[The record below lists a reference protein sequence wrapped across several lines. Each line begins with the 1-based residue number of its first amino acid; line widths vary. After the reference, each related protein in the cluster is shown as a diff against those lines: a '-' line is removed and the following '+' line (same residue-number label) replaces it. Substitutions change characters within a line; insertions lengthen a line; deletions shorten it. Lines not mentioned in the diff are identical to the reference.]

1 MTTYPTLTAGLG
13 QSFPREATGER
24 RARECVP
31 APVDTSPVLTRKRAP
46 GATAARRKAPSRS
59 LPGLRPRRLDTL
71 SNVLSDV
78 RWVKLS
84 RIRRERCSRRVAKV
98 PTTDIIDSAAL
109 RRFGHVEEPF
119 FSCRQGGGSPP
130 PAATGPPSPSR
141 AVSEQHL
148 PAVLPATSCLG
159 AFWTPVATVRG
170 RGLIPA
176 SKNLVWGL
184 GSQAENSQHAIFS
197 FNSISLFDC
206 RGHRAAPV
214 QFRFLERRFD
224 MRDLGAVLDHEGSLP
239 HPARDQ
245 VP

>member
-1 MTTYPTLTAGLG
+1 VPH
-13 QSFPREATGER
+13 FPRF
-24 RARECVP
+24 RAL
-31 APVDTSPVLTRKRAP
+31 ALF
-46 GATAARRKAPSRS
+46 G
-59 LPGLRPRRLDTL
+59 RRLQ
-71 SNVLSDV
+71 
-78 RWVKLS
+78 
-84 RIRRERCSRRVAKV
+84 ERA
-98 PTTDIIDSAAL
+98 DSV
-109 RRFGHVEEPF
+109 G
-119 FSCRQGGGSPP
+119 
-130 PAATGPPSPSR
+130 
-141 AVSEQHL
+141 
-148 PAVLPATSCLG
+148 
-159 AFWTPVATVRG
+159 
-170 RGLIPA
+170 IPA